1 MAMQTTRH
9 KILLAALTGLS
20 LSACQGVD
28 LVFNEQVMY
37 TSTDLYKDY
46 TIPDPGLRGCVE
58 RAILDGRYTRADQLR
73 HLHCIEAGVESLEG
87 LEQFPALQSL
97 DLTGNY
103 DLPCGEAAG
112 LDRLKKLVLP
122 DQCR

>member
-1 MAMQTTRH
+1 MAISTTWQQR
-9 KILLAALTGLS
+9 LLAAALGLS
-20 LSACQGVD
+20 LGACQSVD

-46 TIPDPGLRGCVE
+46 TIPDPGLRGCIE

-87 LEQFPALQSL
+87 LEQFPSLQSL

-112 LDRLKKLVLP
+112 LDHLKKLVLP
-122 DQCR
+122 DQCQ